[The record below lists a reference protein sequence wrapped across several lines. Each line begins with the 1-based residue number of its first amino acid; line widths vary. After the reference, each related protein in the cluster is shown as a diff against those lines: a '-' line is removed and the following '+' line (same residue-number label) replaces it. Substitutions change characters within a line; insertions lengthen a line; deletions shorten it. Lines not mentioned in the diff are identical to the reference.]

1 MVSRMGTDKIGTSE
15 WIRIRSHAGRLYLPL
30 GADLIRAFGLKRGD
44 LLKVKIEEVQRT
56 EEGE

>member
-1 MVSRMGTDKIGTSE
+1 MGTDKIGTSE